1 MPETRATQWKA
12 VRLSRPHVFRVW
24 LAAGFADYLCHRAA
38 AIEDHERLE
47 SIVASSASAR
57 RDGHSDPA
65 AIFFETNALVI
76 GTMVGARFGCVE
88 PDRRGTDVFPS
99 GNQFLS
105 NRFFA
110 RSRSICRPISLS

>member
-1 MPETRATQWKA
+1 MYFVLP
-12 VRLSRPHVFRVW
+12 VW

-38 AIEDHERLE
+38 AIEVT
-47 SIVASSASAR
+47 SGWKASLLHLPQLGEMAI
-57 RDGHSDPA
+57 PTLA

-76 GTMVGARFGCVE
+76 GTMVGAHFGCVE

-99 GNQFLS
+99 GSQFLS

-110 RSRSICRPISLS
+110 RSRSICGPISLS